1 MNREMYRKILI
12 AIFAVYLSAF
22 IYYLFA
28 CVYTSNGKNEG
39 AIPTINQE
47 KEIKLVPLGIPAG
60 IYIRAKGVMVL
71 DTGMVTDLDG
81 VKQEPTENLIKKGD
95 YIVAF
100 NGQSVDSI
108 EQFNSMIQEN
118 ESHSC
123 TLTIMRNDKEVE
135 VKIEPVQTGIE
146 IYKLGIWVRQ
156 DAQGIGTLT
165 FVEEE
170 GNFGALGHGI
180 TDVDT
185 NETIE
190 IQEGRLY
197 GTDILAIVKGKSGE
211 PGELVGDIN
220 YYESS
225 VLGKIETNNE
235 SGIFGFLDD
244 VKKFY
249 KSEKA
254 IPAAD
259 HSEVKEGP
267 AFIRCYVD
275 GECMDYGIE
284 IENVDKKNREEQKD
298 MVIKIVDERLLE
310 KTNGIVQGMSGS
322 PIIQDGKLVGAVT
335 HVLVNDPTRGYGI
348 FIENMLDAAG

>member
-1 MNREMYRKILI
+1 MNRETYRKILI
-12 AIFAVYLSAF
+12 AIFAVYLCAF
-22 IYYLFA
+22 IYYLSA
-28 CVYTSNGKNEG
+28 VVYTSNGNNQG

-47 KEIKLVPLGIPAG
+47 NEIKLMPLGTPVG

-71 DTGMVTDLDG
+71 DTGIVIDLDG

-95 YIVAF
+95 YILAF
-100 NGQSVDSI
+100 NGIDVESI
-108 EQFNSMIQEN
+108 QGFNEMIQKN
-118 ESHSC
+118 EEHIC
-123 TLTIMRNDKEVE
+123 TLTIMRDHEAIEVQMA
-135 VKIEPVQTGIE
+135 PVQTRE
-146 IYKLGIWVRQ
+146 ETYKLGIWVRQ

-165 FVEEE
+165 FVDEE

-185 NETIE
+185 NETID
-190 IQEGRLY
+190 IKNGCLY
-197 GTDILAIVKGKSGE
+197 GTEILSIIKGKSGE
-211 PGELVGDIN
+211 PGELVGNID
-220 YYESS
+220 YEESS
-225 VLGKIETNNE
+225 VIGRIITNNE
-235 SGIFGFLDD
+235 EGIFGILNEESNL
-244 VKKFY
+244 Y
-249 KSEKA
+249 ESEKA

-348 FIENMLDAAG
+348 FIENMLEAAS

>member
-47 KEIKLVPLGIPAG
+47 KETKLVPLGIPAG
-60 IYIRAKGVMVL
+60 SYIRAKGVMVL
-71 DTGMVTDLDG
+71 DTGTVTDLDG

-165 FVEEE
+165 FVDEE
-170 GNFGALGHGI
+170 GYFGALGHGI

-211 PGELVGDIN
+211 PGELVGNID

-235 SGIFGFLDD
+235 YGIFGILDD
-244 VKKFY
+244 AKNFY
-249 KSEKA
+249 KSDEA

-259 HSEVKEGP
+259 HGEVKEGA

-275 GECMDYGIE
+275 GKCMDYAIE

-322 PIIQDGKLVGAVT
+322 PLIQNGRIVGAVT

-348 FIENMLDAAG
+348 FIENMLEAAK